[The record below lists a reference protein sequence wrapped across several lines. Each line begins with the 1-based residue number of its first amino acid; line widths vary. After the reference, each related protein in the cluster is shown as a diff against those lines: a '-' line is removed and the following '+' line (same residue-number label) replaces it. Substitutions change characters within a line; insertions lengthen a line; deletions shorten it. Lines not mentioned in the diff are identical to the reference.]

1 MEKESQQL
9 MVNRMVQLE
18 PVHRS
23 FCPRMKDSAYPL
35 LLHKNH
41 TATLVKITVDT
52 GDSGIVDLVLDETSR
67 RGQLAVRNDSRLEQK
82 FCVDAVEILCVDK
95 GKRRVFFN

>member
-1 MEKESQQL
+1 

-23 FCPRMKDSAYPL
+23 FCPPTKDSAYPL
-35 LLHKNH
+35 LSHKNH
-41 TATLVKITVDT
+41 TTTLVKMTVDT

-67 RGQLAVRNDSRLEQK
+67 RGQLAVQNDSRLEQK
-82 FCVDAVEILCVDK
+82 FCIDAVEILCVDK